1 MARIVVVG
9 VASLY
14 LAAGVAGEF
23 PLDYS
28 PVSEPDWMR
37 AGVTGSG
44 AHIAKVL
51 NALGNDVRLCTLAG
65 TDPAGLAVRE
75 DLRANGLS
83 GAGVIDAGA
92 TWLGVVLVAPDG
104 RRMGLPY
111 MAAVNA
117 VGYPAETFH
126 RLAAGVDLAV
136 LTNARFCRPLV
147 ADVGRL
153 PVPVAVD
160 VHLISDIDDPRS
172 RPWLEVAD
180 ILFCSHERLP
190 CEPHEW
196 VARVFGHYPGC
207 QVVGIGMGA
216 DGAMLGLRDGTLIR
230 AEAIAPRGVV
240 STAGAGDALFASFLH
255 GWLAT
260 GNPVDALQA
269 AVLHAG
275 WKIGDPM
282 PGTASLA
289 EGELARLSRVHQVK
303 LLVGR
308 WFRPGQA
315 DQTGRGA
322 RQSVPPPVTVSQG

>member
-1 MARIVVVG
+1 MASIVVVG

-14 LAAGVAGEF
+14 IAAGVAGEF
-23 PLDYS
+23 PLEYA
-28 PVSEPDWMR
+28 PVSEPDWMS

-51 NALGNDVRLCTLAG
+51 NALGDDVRLCTLAG
-65 TDPAGLAVRE
+65 TDPVGLAIRA
-75 DLRANGLS
+75 DLRANGLY
-83 GAGVIDAGA
+83 GEGVVDAGA

-111 MAAVNA
+111 MAAMNA

-126 RLAAGVDLAV
+126 RLAAGADLAV

-147 ADVGRL
+147 RHAERL
-153 PVPVAVD
+153 SVPIAVD
-160 VHLISDIDDPRS
+160 VHLISEIDDPRN

-190 CEPHEW
+190 CQPEDW
-196 VARVFGHYPGC
+196 VAQVLARYPGC

-216 DGAMLGLRDGTLIR
+216 EGAMLGLRDGTLIR
-230 AEAIAPRGVV
+230 AGAVTPRGVV

-260 GNPVDALQA
+260 GNSVDSLQS

-275 WKIGDPM
+275 WKLGQPM
-282 PGTASLA
+282 PGTASLT
-289 EGELARLSRVHQVK
+289 EGELARLSEAHQAK
-303 LLVGR
+303 ISVGR
-308 WFRPGQA
+308 WITPGGVDQA
-315 DQTGRGA
+315 GSGDHGPV
-322 RQSVPPPVTVSQG
+322 SPPVSRG

>member
-14 LAAGVAGEF
+14 MAAGVAGEF
-23 PLDYS
+23 PLEYA
-28 PVSEPDWMR
+28 PVAEPDWMR

-51 NALGNDVRLCTLAG
+51 STLGDDVRLCTLAG
-65 TDPAGLAVRE
+65 TDPAGLAIRA

-83 GAGVIDAGA
+83 GEGVVDAGA

-111 MAAVNA
+111 MAAMNA
-117 VGYPAETFH
+117 IGYPAETFH

-147 ADVGRL
+147 RHAERL
-153 PVPVAVD
+153 SVPVAVD
-160 VHLISDIDDPRS
+160 VHLISDIDDPTN

-190 CEPHEW
+190 CQPDEW
-196 VARVFGHYPGC
+196 VARVLARYPGC

-230 AEAIAPRGVV
+230 AGAVTPRGVV

-260 GNPVDALQA
+260 GNPVDALQT

-275 WKIGDPM
+275 WKLGQPM
-282 PGTASLA
+282 PGTTSLT
-289 EGELARLSRVHQVK
+289 EDELEQLSETYQAK
-303 LLVGR
+303 ISVGR
-308 WFRPGQA
+308 WISPGRA
-315 DQTGRGA
+315 DPAGPVAGG
-322 RQSVPPPVTVSQG
+322 SVPPPVNRD

>member
-14 LAAGVAGEF
+14 TAAGVAGEF
-23 PLDYS
+23 PLEYA
-28 PVSEPDWMR
+28 PVAEPDWMR

-51 NALGNDVRLCTLAG
+51 NTLGDDVRLCTLAG
-65 TDPAGLAVRE
+65 TDPAGLAIRA
-75 DLRANGLS
+75 DLRANGLF
-83 GAGVIDAGA
+83 GEGVVDAGA

-111 MAAVNA
+111 MAAMNA

-147 ADVGRL
+147 RHAERL
-153 PVPVAVD
+153 SVPVAVD
-160 VHLISDIDDPRS
+160 VHLISEIDDPRN

-190 CEPHEW
+190 CQPDEW
-196 VARVFGHYPGC
+196 VARVLARYPGC

-230 AEAIAPRGVV
+230 AGAITPRGVV

-260 GNPVDALQA
+260 GNPVDALQM

-275 WKIGDPM
+275 WKLGQPM
-282 PGTASLA
+282 PGTTSLT
-289 EGELARLSRVHQVK
+289 EDELAQLSETYQAK
-303 LLVGR
+303 ISVGR
-308 WFRPGQA
+308 WISPGRA
-315 DQTGRGA
+315 DQAGPGA
-322 RQSVPPPVTVSQG
+322 GGSVPPPVNRD

>member
-1 MARIVVVG
+1 MASVVVVG

-14 LAAGVAGEF
+14 MAAGVAGEF
-23 PLDYS
+23 PLEYA

-65 TDPAGLAVRE
+65 TDPAGLAIRA
-75 DLRANGLS
+75 DLLASGLS
-83 GAGVIDAGA
+83 GEGIVDAGA

-104 RRMGLPY
+104 KRMGLPY
-111 MAAVNA
+111 MAAMSA
-117 VGYPAETFH
+117 VGYPAEKFH
-126 RLAAGVDLAV
+126 QLAAGADLAV

-147 ADVGRL
+147 RHAERL

-160 VHLISDIDDPRS
+160 AHLISDVDEPRN

-180 ILFCSHERLP
+180 IIFCSHERLP
-190 CEPHEW
+190 CEPEQW
-196 VARVFGHYPGC
+196 VARVFVRYPGC

-230 AEAIAPRGVV
+230 AGAVTPRGVV

-260 GNPVDALQA
+260 GNPADALRA

-275 WKIGDPM
+275 WKIGHPM
-282 PGTASLA
+282 PGTTSLT
-289 EGELARLSRVHQVK
+289 EGELALLAQSHQAKVS
-303 LLVGR
+303 VGQ
-308 WFRPGQA
+308 WITPGRA
-315 DQTGRGA
+315 GRAGPGA
-322 RQSVPPPVTVSQG
+322 RELLPPLVSRG

>member
-1 MARIVVVG
+1 MARIVIVG

-23 PLDYS
+23 PLEYS
-28 PVSEPDWMR
+28 PMSEPDWMS

-51 NALGNDVRLCTLAG
+51 KALGDDVRLCTLAG
-65 TDPAGLAVRE
+65 TDPAGLAVRA

-83 GAGVIDAGA
+83 GEGVVDAGA

-111 MAAVNA
+111 LAAMNA

-126 RLAAGVDLAV
+126 RLAAGADLAV

-147 ADVGRL
+147 RHAERL

-160 VHLISDIDDPRS
+160 VHLISTIDDPRN

-190 CEPHEW
+190 CPPEEW
-196 VARVFGHYPGC
+196 VAQVFARYPGC

-230 AEAIAPRGVV
+230 AGAVMPRGVV

-260 GNPVDALQA
+260 GNPVDSLQS

-275 WKIGDPM
+275 WKLGQPM
-282 PGTASLA
+282 PGTTSLT
-289 EGELARLSRVHQVK
+289 EGELARLAETHQAKVT
-303 LLVGR
+303 VGR
-308 WFRPGQA
+308 WIRPDRAGQARPGA
-315 DQTGRGA
+315 PGP
-322 RQSVPPPVTVSQG
+322 VPPPASQG

>member
-1 MARIVVVG
+1 MASIVVVG
-9 VASLY
+9 VASLSMS
-14 LAAGVAGEF
+14 AGLTEEF
-23 PLDYS
+23 PLS
-28 PVSEPDWMR
+28 HTPVAEPDWMR

-51 NALGNDVRLCTLAG
+51 NALGDDVRLCTLAG
-65 TDPAGLAVRE
+65 TDPAGLAVRA
-75 DLRANGLS
+75 DLQANGLS
-83 GAGVIDAGA
+83 DEGIVDAGA

-104 RRMGLPY
+104 EGMRLPY
-111 MAAVNA
+111 LATMGA

-126 RLAAGVDLAV
+126 RLAAGADLAV

-147 ADVGRL
+147 AHAGRL

-160 VHLISDIDDPRS
+160 VHLISDVDDPRN

-190 CEPHEW
+190 CRPEQW
-196 VARVFGHYPGC
+196 VARVFARYPGC

-216 DGAMLGLRDGTLIR
+216 DGAMLGLRDGTLVR
-230 AEAIAPRGVV
+230 SGAITPRGVV

-255 GWLAT
+255 CWLAT
-260 GNPVDALQA
+260 GSPADALQA

-282 PGTASLA
+282 PGTTSLT
-289 EGELARLSRVHQVK
+289 EGELRRLAQSHQAKISVTRWTPPDQAHQAGPGAHGLVSPRASRY
-303 LLVGR
+303 
-308 WFRPGQA
+308 
-315 DQTGRGA
+315 
-322 RQSVPPPVTVSQG
+322 